1 MFCEF
6 ASCHKIVAS
15 PKTVLIMCPKIV
27 CEFGPTS
34 ISRGSLRG
42 NVVDPS
48 ATDWPAAIDI
58 ALAAGGRGENKAIRI
73 CASLNRT
80 FFPAHLPLPP

>member
-34 ISRGSLRG
+34 ISRGSLRE

-48 ATDWPAAIDI
+48 ATDWSAAVDI
-58 ALAAGGRGENKAIRI
+58 ALAAGGGVKTKPSVSVRR
-73 CASLNRT
+73 
-80 FFPAHLPLPP
+80 